1 MTIKGLED
9 QLAKQITEADS
20 AISMWEAR
28 CDDLNT
34 QLDQYEE
41 ERKLY
46 SEMCEEIDQLRV
58 RNASLDSNLQSA
70 QQTITTHQEVME
82 RSRMDWAHELNA
94 TEIKLRQM
102 TEEKDAVISQL
113 NQDVADIQSKSEEAV
128 MQWKGK
134 CFV

>member
-1 MTIKGLED
+1 
-9 QLAKQITEADS
+9 
-20 AISMWEAR
+20 MWEAR
-28 CDDLNT
+28 CDDLNK
-34 QLDQYEE
+34 QVDIYEE

-46 SEMCEEIDQLRV
+46 GDICEEIEQLRV
-58 RNASLDSNLQSA
+58 RNKSLERNLQSA
-70 QQTITTHQEVME
+70 QQTIITHQEVME

-102 TEEKDAVISQL
+102 TDEKDAVISQL